1 MPSSTSN
8 DNGRALEYAVSYQ
21 LELNQGTLSQTAKRH
36 QNQYREYFEALEP
49 DLRSDFF
56 EASERIARWVQGSLS
71 IANSKI
77 DKSLDSDLGTADVMI
92 TQGKFIMNLSL
103 KHNHLAL
110 KHQRPYSL
118 AQQSGFIRHSPQ
130 DVQHRNRMQIV
141 EGRYR
146 KASTG
151 LSKYTDNDPLKFKM
165 LGDVCDACSKS
176 INEWSSTQPG
186 YAKRLFEFLVS
197 NNCYQVVVRTRKKV
211 EIVVYDYNSVTVPN
225 SVFAESNGHYVQLY
239 FDNGFT
245 LSLRLHTASSKIS
258 QAPSQLS
265 LKFDTKKLEGSVETY
280 KLP

>member
-1 MPSSTSN
+1 
-8 DNGRALEYAVSYQ
+8 
-21 LELNQGTLSQTAKRH
+21 
-36 QNQYREYFEALEP
+36 
-49 DLRSDFF
+49 
-56 EASERIARWVQGSLS
+56 
-71 IANSKI
+71 
-77 DKSLDSDLGTADVMI
+77 
-92 TQGKFIMNLSL
+92 
-103 KHNHLAL
+103 
-110 KHQRPYSL
+110 
-118 AQQSGFIRHSPQ
+118 
-130 DVQHRNRMQIV
+130 MQIV

-151 LSKYTDNDPLKFKM
+151 LSKYTNNDPLKFKM